1 MQRSIALIGFLGL
14 QAGVFVVGPSLI
26 AADEPKDPPP
36 FLKVME
42 DNFSGKKNVHRAIKK
57 ALDADTTDWTD
68 VSNLMKQY
76 STAAAHVGAH
86 AKTKP
91 EKGDDKSWAKLT
103 ADFNATAK
111 ELDGAVAKKDK
122 EKAKAVIEKLHE
134 TCEAC
139 HENHR

>member
-1 MQRSIALIGFLGL
+1 MLRSAALVGFLAAL
-14 QAGVFVVGPSLI
+14 AGVWFVGPSFL

-42 DNFSGKKNVHRAIKK
+42 DNFSGKKNVHRALKK
-57 ALDADTTDWTD
+57 AVDTDPIDWGE
-68 VSNLMKQY
+68 VGNLTKQY
-76 STAAAHVGAH
+76 TTAAQFVGAH
-86 AKTKP
+86 SKTKP

-103 ADFNATAK
+103 EQFATLAK

-122 EKAKAVIEKLHE
+122 EQIKGAIEKLHD

>member
-1 MQRSIALIGFLGL
+1 MLRSLALLGFLGA
-14 QAGVFVVGPSLI
+14 QAGVFLIGPSLVV
-26 AADEPKDPPP
+26 ADTPKDPPP

-42 DNFSGKKNVHRAIKK
+42 DNFSGKKNVHRNLKK
-57 ALDADTTDWTD
+57 AVEADTTDWGEVAT
-68 VSNLMKQY
+68 LMKQY
-76 STAAAHVGAH
+76 SIAAGFVGQH

-91 EKGDDKSWAKLT
+91 EKGDEKSWSKLT
-103 ADFNATAK
+103 VQFAAEAK

-122 EKAKAVIEKLHE
+122 DKAIASLEKLHE

>member
-1 MQRSIALIGFLGL
+1 MQRTIALVGFLGL
-14 QAGVFVVGPSLI
+14 QAGVFLVGPSLI
-26 AADEPKDPPP
+26 AADEPKDAPP

-57 ALDADTTDWTD
+57 ALDADNTDWAD
-68 VSNLMKQY
+68 VANLMKQY
-76 STAAAHVGAH
+76 STAAGHVGAH

-91 EKGDDKSWAKLT
+91 EKGDDKSWTKLT
-103 ADFNATAK
+103 AEFCAAAK

>member
-1 MQRSIALIGFLGL
+1 MLRSAALIGFLATL
-14 QAGVFVVGPSLI
+14 AGVWLVGPSLL

-42 DNFSGKKNVHRAIKK
+42 DNFSGKKNVHRALKK
-57 ALDADTTDWTD
+57 AVDADAIDWGE
-68 VSNLMKQY
+68 VGNLCKQY
-76 STAAAHVGAH
+76 ATAANHVGAH

-103 ADFNATAK
+103 EQFCAQAK
-111 ELDGAVAKKDK
+111 ELETAVAKKDK
-122 EKAKAVIEKLHE
+122 DQIKGAIEKLHD

>member
-1 MQRSIALIGFLGL
+1 MLRSAALVGFLATL
-14 QAGVFVVGPSLI
+14 AGVWLVGPSLL

-42 DNFSGKKNVHRAIKK
+42 DNFSGKKNVHRALKK
-57 ALDADTTDWTD
+57 AVDADTIDWGE
-68 VSNLMKQY
+68 VGNLCKQY
-76 STAAAHVGAH
+76 TTAANQVGAH

-91 EKGDDKSWAKLT
+91 EKGDEKSWAKLT
-103 ADFNATAK
+103 EQFCTLSK
-111 ELDGAVAKKDK
+111 ELDAAVAKKDK
-122 EKAKAVIEKLHE
+122 EQIKGTMEKLHD

>member
-1 MQRSIALIGFLGL
+1 MLRSAALVGFLAV
-14 QAGVFVVGPSLI
+14 QAGVWLVGPSLL

-42 DNFSGKKNVHRAIKK
+42 DNFSGKKNVHRALKK
-57 ALDADTTDWTD
+57 AVDADTIDWGE
-68 VSNLMKQY
+68 VGNLCKQY
-76 STAAAHVGAH
+76 TTAANQVGAH

-103 ADFNATAK
+103 EQFQSLSK
-111 ELDGAVAKKDK
+111 ELDAAVAKKDK
-122 EKAKAVIEKLHE
+122 EQIKGTMEKLHD

>member
-1 MQRSIALIGFLGL
+1 MLRSAALVGFLAV
-14 QAGVFVVGPSLI
+14 QAGIWLVGPSLL

-42 DNFSGKKNVHRAIKK
+42 DNFSGKKNVHRALKK
-57 ALDADTTDWTD
+57 AVDADTIDWGE
-68 VSNLMKQY
+68 VGNLCKQY
-76 STAAAHVGAH
+76 TTAAGQVGAH
-86 AKTKP
+86 SKAKP

-103 ADFNATAK
+103 EQFQTLSK
-111 ELDGAVAKKDK
+111 ELDAAVAKKDK
-122 EKAKAVIEKLHE
+122 EQIKGTMEKLHD

>member
-1 MQRSIALIGFLGL
+1 MMRSVALVGFLGV
-14 QAGVFVVGPSLI
+14 QAGVFVFGPSLL

-42 DNFSGKKNVHRAIKK
+42 DNFSGKKNVHRLIKR
-57 ALDADTTDWTD
+57 ALDSDSTDWAD
-68 VSNLMKQY
+68 VSTHMKQY
-76 STAAAHVGAH
+76 ATAAQHIIQH

-103 ADFNATAK
+103 AEFGVHAK
-111 ELDGAVAKKDK
+111 NLEDAVTKKDK
-122 EKAKAVIEKLHE
+122 EKAKGAIEKLHE

>member
-1 MQRSIALIGFLGL
+1 MLRSAALVGFLTTL
-14 QAGVFVVGPSLI
+14 AGIWFIGPSLL

-42 DNFSGKKNVHRAIKK
+42 DNFSGKKNVHRALKK
-57 ALDADTTDWTD
+57 AVDADTIDWGE
-68 VSNLMKQY
+68 VGNLCKQY
-76 STAAAHVGAH
+76 TTAAGQVGAH

-91 EKGDDKSWAKLT
+91 EKGDEKSWAKLT
-103 ADFNATAK
+103 EQFQTLSK
-111 ELDGAVAKKDK
+111 ELETAVNKKDK
-122 EKAKAVIEKLHE
+122 EQIKGTMEKLHD

>member
-1 MQRSIALIGFLGL
+1 MLRSAALVGFLAV
-14 QAGVFVVGPSLI
+14 QAGVWLVGPSLL

-42 DNFSGKKNVHRAIKK
+42 DNFSGKKNVHRALKK
-57 ALDADTTDWTD
+57 AVDADSIDWGE
-68 VSNLMKQY
+68 VGNLCKQY
-76 STAAAHVGAH
+76 TTAAGQVGAH

-91 EKGDDKSWAKLT
+91 EKGDEKSWAKLT
-103 ADFNATAK
+103 EQFQTLSK
-111 ELDGAVAKKDK
+111 ELDAAVAKKDK
-122 EKAKAVIEKLHE
+122 EQIKGTMEKLHD

>member
-1 MQRSIALIGFLGL
+1 MLRSAALVGFLAV
-14 QAGVFVVGPSLI
+14 QAGVWLVGPSLL

-42 DNFSGKKNVHRAIKK
+42 DNFSGKKNVHRALKK
-57 ALDADTTDWTD
+57 AVDADTIDWGE
-68 VSNLMKQY
+68 VGNLCKQY
-76 STAAAHVGAH
+76 TTAAGQVGAH
-86 AKTKP
+86 SKTKP

-103 ADFNATAK
+103 EQFQTLSK
-111 ELDGAVAKKDK
+111 ELDAAVAKKDK
-122 EKAKAVIEKLHE
+122 EQIKGTMEKLHD

>member
-1 MQRSIALIGFLGL
+1 MLRSAALVGFLATL
-14 QAGVFVVGPSLI
+14 AGVWLVGPSLL

-42 DNFSGKKNVHRAIKK
+42 DNFSGKKNVHRALKK
-57 ALDADTTDWTD
+57 AVDADAIDWGE
-68 VSNLMKQY
+68 VGNLCKQY
-76 STAAAHVGAH
+76 ATAANHVGAH

-103 ADFNATAK
+103 EQFCAQAK
-111 ELDGAVAKKDK
+111 ELEAAVAKKDK
-122 EKAKAVIEKLHE
+122 EQIKGAIEKLHD